1 MANIPFSALD
11 HVQLAIPR
19 GGEDEARRFYV
30 DLLGMTEVAK
40 PEGLRKQGGAWFTSG
55 SVSLHLRVEEDFR
68 AAKKAHPAL
77 RCTNYADL
85 TRLLREA
92 GVTVVDDLR
101 IPEFRRCH
109 IFDPFGNRIELVGE

>member
-1 MANIPFSALD
+1 MTNLPFSALD
-11 HVQLAIPR
+11 HVQLAMPR

-30 DLLGMTEVAK
+30 DLLGMTEVPK

-55 SVSLHLRVEEDFR
+55 SVSLHLGVEDEFR
-68 AAKKAHPAL
+68 PAKKAHPAL

-101 IPEFRRCH
+101 IPELRRCH